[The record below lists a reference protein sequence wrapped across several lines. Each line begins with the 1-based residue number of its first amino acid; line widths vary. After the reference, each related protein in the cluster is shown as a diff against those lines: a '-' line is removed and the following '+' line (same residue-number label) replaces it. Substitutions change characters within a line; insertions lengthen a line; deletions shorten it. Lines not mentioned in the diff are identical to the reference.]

1 MKTTHFFELIHVLR
15 TKEQITHFATLTPIH
30 QYNYISYKE
39 MIIKLSLR
47 HVAGLPLFV
56 IQ

>member
-47 HVAGLPLFV
+47 QVAGLPLFV